1 MSQSDDFFDSMF
13 GRSEGQS
20 NNPKEEEKAKFE
32 AIRYYQKGEFSLY
45 ISFVDLKQKRSFF
58 NYSRMLSAEYDP
70 TVQRIKLTFSE
81 NMIELEGM
89 YLEKLYYQL
98 MENQVKEIIQQDK
111 RYKEVSAC
119 VPTIF
124 EIKMV

>member
-20 NNPKEEEKAKFE
+20 YEPKEEEKDKFE

-70 TVQRIKLTFSE
+70 TVQRIKLNFSE
-81 NMIELEGM
+81 NLIELEGIH
-89 YLEKLYYQL
+89 LEKLYYQL
-98 MENQVKEIIQQDK
+98 MENQVKEIVQQDK
-111 RYKEVSAC
+111 RYIEIRNSI
-119 VPTIF
+119 PTVF
-124 EIKMV
+124 ELKIT

>member
-20 NNPKEEEKAKFE
+20 TDPKEEEKAKFE

-45 ISFVDLKQKRSFF
+45 ISFVDLKQRRSFF

-70 TVQRIKLTFSE
+70 TIQRIKLTFSE

-89 YLEKLYYQL
+89 HLEKLYYQL

-111 RYKEVSAC
+111 RYIEIRNSI
-119 VPTIF
+119 PTVF
-124 EIKMV
+124 ELKII

>member
-20 NNPKEEEKAKFE
+20 FEPKDDPKTKFE
-32 AIRYYQKGEFSLY
+32 PIRYYQKGEFSLY

-58 NYSRMLSAEYDP
+58 NYSRLLSAEYDP
-70 TVQRIKLTFSE
+70 AAQRIKLMFSE
-81 NMIELEGM
+81 NLIELEGIS
-89 YLEKLYYQL
+89 LEKLYYQL

-111 RYKEVSAC
+111 RYKEISGG

-124 EIKMV
+124 EIKLI